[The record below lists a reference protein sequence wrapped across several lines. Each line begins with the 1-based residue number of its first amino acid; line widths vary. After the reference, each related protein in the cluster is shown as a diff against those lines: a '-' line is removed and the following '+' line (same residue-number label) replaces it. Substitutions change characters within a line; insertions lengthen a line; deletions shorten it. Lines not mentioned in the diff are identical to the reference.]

1 MPLGPTFSAPSA
13 DALLCFVV
21 LFLLVFCFRL
31 FSRALMYHSRML
43 RAAKEIGNVNE
54 FVYLAKEISR
64 MLKEE
69 VSKRIHPQRHNC

>member
-1 MPLGPTFSAPSA
+1 
-13 DALLCFVV
+13 
-21 LFLLVFCFRL
+21 
-31 FSRALMYHSRML
+31 MYHSRML

-69 VSKRIHPQRHNC
+69 VGVTHIGQIRSDQIRSDQIVSGPI